1 MLVTMFRASLP
12 FAVALCAGSAN
23 AAPFDFLDGLED
35 LIAGKH
41 KWEGAVGLTVG
52 YGPAYIG
59 SDDYN
64 VGLKPALYLRYG
76 RFSLSTGAGFTTRR
90 ADQVLR
96 GLGVDAWSTD
106 RIRVSLAARLDNG
119 RSESSTPAL
128 AGMGDVEGTLRARV
142 SALWRLDDGWQL
154 GTAASID
161 ALGRGQGALG
171 ELSFSREKALSPD
184 TVWVWGGSLTFGD
197 ATYMRSYYGVTAAQA
212 ANTGYAQYM
221 PSAGLR
227 DLALSIGL
235 RSELTPDW
243 VGYINTGVSQA
254 LGPLLDSPLVEQP
267 FGWGINAGLAWRF

>member
-1 MLVTMFRASLP
+1 MSVIMFRASAMI
-12 FAVALCAGSAN
+12 AVVVFAGSAN
-23 AAPFDFLDGLED
+23 AAPFDFMEGLED
-35 LIAGKH
+35 LLAGKH
-41 KWEGAVGLTVG
+41 KWEGAIGLTVG

-76 RFSLSTGAGFTTRR
+76 RFSISTGAGFTTRR

-96 GLGVDAWSTD
+96 GLGVDLWSSE
-106 RIRVSLAARLDNG
+106 RVRFSLAARLDSG
-119 RSESSTPAL
+119 RSESSSPAL
-128 AGMGDVEGTLRARV
+128 GGMGDVEGTLRARA

-154 GTAASID
+154 GGAVSVD
-161 ALGRGQGALG
+161 ALSRGQGTLG
-171 ELSFSREKALSPD
+171 ELSFSRERALTPD
-184 TVWVWGGSLTFGD
+184 TVWVWGGSLTVGD
-197 ATYMRSYYGVTAAQA
+197 AAYMRSYYGVTAAQA
-212 ANTGYAQYM
+212 ANTGYPQYL

-243 VGYINTGVSQA
+243 VGYINAGVSQA